1 MPEVGSMVAGAF
13 ALSELAS
20 LRGLWLG
27 KRMIQQPWLKQFG
40 AKSHAS
46 KMKALA
52 TKWPL
57 TLIRPAVRRGD
68 VGTVTL
74 IVTLLVVLK
83 SLGSMIFGLLTVFW
97 LPIAS
102 LTVPS
107 VIAAEDPGDP
117 ELLAWAQGVARLQVT
132 SHVIAAALGFAVT
145 VAGPLAGI
153 HVFQVL
159 RENVE
164 VSVVALVLSLVF
176 AVAAGRREAQG
187 IVKRGV

>member
-1 MPEVGSMVAGAF
+1 MADVGSMFAGAF
-13 ALSELAS
+13 VLSELAS

-27 KRMIQQPWLKQFG
+27 RRMIQQPWLRQFG

-46 KMKALA
+46 KMRALA

-57 TLIRPAVRRGD
+57 TRIRPAIARGD
-68 VGTVTL
+68 VGTVTV
-74 IVTLLVVLK
+74 IVTSLVVLK
-83 SLGSMIFGLLTVFW
+83 SFGSMIFGLLTVFW

-107 VIAAEDPGDP
+107 VIAAEDPNDA

-145 VAGPLAGI
+145 VAGPIAGI

-159 RENVE
+159 QDNPAL
-164 VSVVALVLSLVF
+164 SVVAMVLSLVF

-187 IVKRGV
+187 LVTRGV